1 MVRFQL
7 AMAEPT
13 NLPHPQKLYSALRA
27 HGSAEARAA
36 AVFEFMCSSTGAEG
50 GFLFLPHG
58 DALVCRAGSILPPPA
73 ALSTE
78 VNAAWDRELD
88 RQPEDG
94 NMDKTLDVKAL
105 DALRLSKPPAPQ
117 SAFPYERRML
127 SIYRGPRWVP
137 VGMAML
143 KARPGK
149 ALLPMRQVHI
159 AALCNALL
167 DAGDVVDH
175 GAEALP
181 RSG

>member
-1 MVRFQL
+1 
-7 AMAEPT
+7 MAEPT

-27 HGSAEARAA
+27 HGSAEARATA
-36 AVFEFMCSSTGAEG
+36 IFEFMCSSTGAES
-50 GFLFLPHG
+50 GFLFLPRG
-58 DALVCRAGSILPPPA
+58 DALVCSAGSSLPPPA

-78 VNAAWDRELD
+78 VNTAWNRELD
-88 RQPEDG
+88 RQPEDN
-94 NMDKTLDVKAL
+94 NMDKTLDIKAL
-105 DALRLSKPPAPQ
+105 DALRLSKPPPAL

-137 VGMAML
+137 IGIAML
-143 KARPGK
+143 KARAGK

-167 DAGDVVDH
+167 DAGDVIDH
-175 GAEALP
+175 GKPALP